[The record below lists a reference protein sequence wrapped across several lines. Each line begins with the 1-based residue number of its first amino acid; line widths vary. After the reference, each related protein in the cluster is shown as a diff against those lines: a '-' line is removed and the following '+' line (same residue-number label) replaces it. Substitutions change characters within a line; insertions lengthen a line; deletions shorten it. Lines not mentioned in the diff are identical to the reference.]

1 MKRTLIGAVAVAGLA
16 QFVAMPA
23 YAAPTTDP
31 VKALQ
36 AQLGQGKA
44 VNLRA
49 TAKVT
54 FKAGQVATS
63 ALDGTVGFG
72 PRGPV
77 ASDVAHTLQY
87 SAALLRTMQKTAP
100 AETEALQ
107 EGPVRMLSSGGVS
120 YVSGPVVDQALPPGT
135 SWVRYPKVVQP
146 PSNLVVEAL
155 DPATL
160 KTLVAG
166 RTSWKDG
173 ILKGSVKASTLAK
186 SSKPFAAF
194 YGTRFTAKRDGKI
207 GYTIWFGDKGLVRR
221 IAAKAVLPID
231 KSTVQVESDTRYTDW
246 GREATVLLP
255 LEGDVIDRTEV
266 KDETPAQ
273 VPGIWN

>member
-16 QFVAMPA
+16 QLF
-23 YAAPTTDP
+23 AAPAHAASTTDP

-36 AQLGQGKA
+36 SQLGQGKA
-44 VNLRA
+44 VNLEA

-54 FKAGQVATS
+54 YKAGQVATS
-63 ALDGTVGFG
+63 ALDGTIGFG

-87 SAALLRTMQKTAP
+87 SQALLRTMKKTSP

-107 EGPVRMLSSGGVS
+107 AGPIRMLSSGGVS
-120 YVSGPVVDQALPPGT
+120 YVSGPVVEQALPPGT
-135 SWVRYPKVVQP
+135 SWVRYRKVVQP
-146 PSNLVVEAL
+146 PSNLVVEPL

-160 KTLVAG
+160 KTLVAS

-173 ILKGSVKASTLAK
+173 ILKGSVKASKLVK

-194 YGTRFTAKRDGKI
+194 YGTGFTAKRDGKI
-207 GYTIWFGDKGLVRR
+207 SYTIYFGDKGLLRR
-221 IAAKAVLPID
+221 VVAKATVPIG
-231 KSTVQVESDTRYTDW
+231 KSTVQVESDTRYRDW

-255 LEGDVIDRTEV
+255 LEGDVIDRSEV
-266 KDETPAQ
+266 KDDTPDQ

>member
-54 FKAGQVATS
+54 FQAGQVATS

-87 SAALLRTMQKTAP
+87 SPALLRTMKKTAP

-107 EGPVRMLSSGGVS
+107 EGPVRMLSSGDVS

-135 SWVRYPKVVQP
+135 SWVRYREVVQP

-173 ILKGSVKASTLAK
+173 VLKGSVKASKLAK

-266 KDETPAQ
+266 KDDTPAQ
-273 VPGIWN
+273 APGIWN